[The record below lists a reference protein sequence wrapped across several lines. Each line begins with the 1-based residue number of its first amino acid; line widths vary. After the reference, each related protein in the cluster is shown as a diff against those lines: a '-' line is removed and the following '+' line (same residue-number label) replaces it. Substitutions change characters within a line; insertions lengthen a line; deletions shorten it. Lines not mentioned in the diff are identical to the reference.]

1 MVGQHANIFKP
12 QIDQNLCADAAFM
25 LHQPL
30 ASGRAVQLAARVN
43 MNLREYAG
51 LRGSL
56 DSEAPA
62 GVVQVQKYTA
72 VFLGN
77 GGQRTRHQFVAIASR
92 GCKYISSQAVRVDAN
107 QRRLRTFQI
116 SAYQGHVLIVVHIA
130 GIRDHPKIAKRGG
143 QNGFRE
149 AAHVALMLHPV
160 ANQLGHGEHF
170 QVVFAAKFNQL
181 RHAGHRAV
189 FAHDFAN
196 HSGRS
201 QSGDPRQV
209 HAGFG
214 LSGANQNSSIARP
227 QRKNMARTRKVLWLG
242 FGIDG
247 RKDRD
252 RTVRGADARTYS
264 HSCVPRLRKCGS
276 VNRSVERRPQ
286 RQM

>member
-12 QIDQNLCADAAFM
+12 QIDQNLCADAASM

-116 SAYQGHVLIVVHIA
+116 SA
-130 GIRDHPKIAKRGG
+130 
-143 QNGFRE
+143 
-149 AAHVALMLHPV
+149 
-160 ANQLGHGEHF
+160 
-170 QVVFAAKFNQL
+170 
-181 RHAGHRAV
+181 
-189 FAHDFAN
+189 
-196 HSGRS
+196 
-201 QSGDPRQV
+201 
-209 HAGFG
+209 
-214 LSGANQNSSIARP
+214 
-227 QRKNMARTRKVLWLG
+227 
-242 FGIDG
+242 
-247 RKDRD
+247 
-252 RTVRGADARTYS
+252 
-264 HSCVPRLRKCGS
+264 
-276 VNRSVERRPQ
+276 
-286 RQM
+286 